1 MTKHQETLAEYV
13 QRIMNEKGLKPKDVE
28 VRSHNQIADSYVE
41 NIMKGRAQYPS
52 AVKLQALAVGLGVDG
67 DDLFKIARGV
77 PMKGKS
83 QAEPWPGP
91 VLVKAMQRIVASPEM
106 TRAVQLLLKAS
117 PEKIKRFVKILEKEI
132 D

>member
-13 QRIMNEKGLKPKDVE
+13 QRIMDERGLKPIDVE
-28 VRSHNQIADSYVE
+28 VRSNKQIADAYVVR
-41 NIMKGRAQYPS
+41 IMKGQAKTPS

-67 DDLFKIARGV
+67 DDLFRVARGV
-77 PMKGKS
+77 PIKGKS

-91 VLVKAMQRIVASPEM
+91 VLVKAMQRIVASPEL

-117 PEKIKRFVKILEKEI
+117 PEKIKRFIKILEKEI
-132 D
+132 E